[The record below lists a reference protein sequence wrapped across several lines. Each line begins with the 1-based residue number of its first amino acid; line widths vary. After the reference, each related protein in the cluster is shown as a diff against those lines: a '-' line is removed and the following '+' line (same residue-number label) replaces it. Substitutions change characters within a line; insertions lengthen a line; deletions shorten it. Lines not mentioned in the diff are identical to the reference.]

1 MNTVVTILVTILI
14 FGLLIFIHELGHYI
28 AARIFHV
35 GIKEFAIG
43 MGPKL
48 FSRRG
53 KHNVFSVRALPI
65 GGFVSMVG
73 EYADDREEDLDEADR
88 GKTPLN
94 TIPVWRRIV
103 ICLAGPLMNVLL
115 GMLVM
120 SLVVVSTPVLGSTT
134 VAQFV
139 EGSTSDASGLRPG
152 DTILEVAG
160 QKIHV
165 IIELNYVIAVD
176 GIEPVDVLVERDGEE
191 VLLRNVSFP
200 VTDEDGV
207 ALANRDFA
215 VYRAEKTA
223 GEVVYQAFWQSV
235 ATIEL
240 TVDSLVDTFRGR
252 YGISALSGPIGI
264 GEQVGEVIQSTE
276 GAAATLRNLAS
287 MMVLIS
293 MSLGVFNLLPIPP
306 LDGSKVLFSFLPRK
320 YYGKLL
326 QYERYG
332 FLLLAVLLWI
342 GVLDRPL
349 TFLREGLI
357 RLLWPICSWPV
368 EQLLHFFH

>member
-73 EYADDREEDLDEADR
+73 EYADDHEEDLDEADR

-134 VAQFV
+134 GRPICRGQH
-139 EGSTSDASGLRPG
+139 ERRLRPP
-152 DTILEVAG
+152 AG
-160 QKIHV
+160 R
-165 IIELNYVIAVD
+165 YD
-176 GIEPVDVLVERDGEE
+176 
-191 VLLRNVSFP
+191 
-200 VTDEDGV
+200 
-207 ALANRDFA
+207 
-215 VYRAEKTA
+215 
-223 GEVVYQAFWQSV
+223 
-235 ATIEL
+235 
-240 TVDSLVDTFRGR
+240 FRGR
-252 YGISALSGPIGI
+252 RAEDPCDYRI
-264 GEQVGEVIQSTE
+264 E
-276 GAAATLRNLAS
+276 LRH
-287 MMVLIS
+287 
-293 MSLGVFNLLPIPP
+293 
-306 LDGSKVLFSFLPRK
+306 R
-320 YYGKLL
+320 
-326 QYERYG
+326 R
-332 FLLLAVLLWI
+332 
-342 GVLDRPL
+342 R
-349 TFLREGLI
+349 R
-357 RLLWPICSWPV
+357 
-368 EQLLHFFH
+368 H